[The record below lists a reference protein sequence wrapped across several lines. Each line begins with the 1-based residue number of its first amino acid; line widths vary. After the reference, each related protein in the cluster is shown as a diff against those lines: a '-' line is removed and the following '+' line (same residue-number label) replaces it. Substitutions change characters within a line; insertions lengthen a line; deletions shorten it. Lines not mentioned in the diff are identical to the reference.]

1 MSVEFL
7 LDHLTIPRTSMSRKT
22 GKPVDLDL
30 NRRIQYYEK
39 SSPAHANTFHALRL
53 IGNLG
58 SHGTPLM
65 QEALLDAFEIYEDA
79 LSDIIGGRNA
89 YLDKIKKKIMAS
101 KGQY

>member
-1 MSVEFL
+1 MVPSNGIL
-7 LDHLTIPRTSMSRKT
+7 
-22 GKPVDLDL
+22 
-30 NRRIQYYEK
+30 
-39 SSPAHANTFHALRL
+39 ALRV

-58 SHGTPLM
+58 SQGTPLT

-89 YLDKIKKKIMAS
+89 YLDTIKKKIMAR